1 MAACGYVPEDVLIKQ
16 EIIELTTRLE
26 EMGLEK
32 EFCKLIFEKDILHF
46 FNEDAKTNTLLQKRI
61 NIHHEK

>member
-1 MAACGYVPEDVLIKQ
+1 MAACGYVPEDVRIKQ

-32 EFCKLIFEKDILHF
+32 EFCRLIFEKDILHF
-46 FNEDAKTNTLLQKRI
+46 FNADTKTNTLLQGK
-61 NIHHEK
+61 NND